1 MAVIYSYPLKATPVG
16 EDRMIISDMG
26 DSKRTKQVRLTDL
39 KTLVNT
45 TYTLT
50 STVDAINNV
59 ADIDLTDS
67 DGAKTTVKLK
77 GGTGITMTQPTANEI
92 TIASLNDDANFIF
105 TQSIA
110 SATWNITHN
119 LNKFC
124 SVSVVDTAN
133 QIVIGDVT
141 YINSNS
147 LTTGITMTQPTA
159 NEITIASLNDDANFI
174 FTQSIASATWNITHN
189 LNKFCSVSVVDT
201 ANQIVIG
208 DVTYINSNSLTITF
222 SAAFSGKAYLN

>member
-1 MAVIYSYPLKATPVG
+1 MAVIYSYPLKLLPTG
-16 EDRMIISDMG
+16 DDRMIISDMANQ
-26 DSKRTKQVRLTDL
+26 KKTKQVSLTDL

-67 DGAKTTVKLK
+67 NGAKTTVKLK
-77 GGTGITMTQPTANEI
+77 GG
-92 TIASLNDDANFIF
+92 
-105 TQSIA
+105 
-110 SATWNITHN
+110 
-119 LNKFC
+119 
-124 SVSVVDTAN
+124 
-133 QIVIGDVT
+133 
-141 YINSNS
+141 
-147 LTTGITMTQPTA
+147 TGITMTQPTA

>member
-1 MAVIYSYPLKATPVG
+1 MAVIYSYPVKVNPTG
-16 EDRMIISDMG
+16 DDRMIISDMG
-26 DSKRTKQVRLTDL
+26 DSKRTKQVSLTDL

-50 STVDAINNV
+50 STVDAISNV

-92 TIASLNDDANFIF
+92 TIASLNDDANFIY

-110 SATWNITHN
+110 SATWNINHN
-119 LNKFC
+119 LDKFC

-141 YINSNS
+141 YV
-147 LTTGITMTQPTA
+147 G
-159 NEITIASLNDDANFI
+159 
-174 FTQSIASATWNITHN
+174 
-189 LNKFCSVSVVDT
+189 
-201 ANQIVIG
+201 
-208 DVTYINSNSLTITF
+208 SNSLTITF
-222 SAAFSGKAYLN
+222 SAPFSGKAYLN